1 MLPCQPLSIFQKSA
15 LKMERSAMV
24 DHINTISKQ
33 ATTCTLI
40 TNLGEKKEVGGLNFF
55 LMPEFAFSNIS
66 RCKPYFWP
74 PSALIWDL
82 CFPRYYLR
90 SLKKIQVQL
99 ILTKPFWTCPLPGW
113 RLSLHLLALL
123 LLHHLLF
130 HHQPAWWTC
139 PWGGGAA
146 ASCPSWCTS
155 STMEKPLWT

>member
-24 DHINTISKQ
+24 GHINTISKQ

-55 LMPEFAFSNIS
+55 SSSTRIAFSNDS

-74 PSALIWDL
+74 PSALIWRL

-99 ILTKPFWTCPLPGW
+99 ILTKPFWTWLSSPRLATLPASPCPAPPQSSPPSSSACLMDLPLG
-113 RLSLHLLALL
+113 RR
-123 LLHHLLF
+123 
-130 HHQPAWWTC
+130 
-139 PWGGGAA
+139 
-146 ASCPSWCTS
+146 S
-155 STMEKPLWT
+155 SS